1 MAGLSFVHVL
11 PHQKPCTMNDMF
23 TAEGNTV
30 KDSDDERQP
39 DWQES
44 TYPYRNRMRRK
55 PYEKQKYK
63 LQLELLKL

>member
-1 MAGLSFVHVL
+1 M
-11 PHQKPCTMNDMF
+11 
-23 TAEGNTV
+23 
-30 KDSDDERQP
+30 KDSDDEQQP

-44 TYPYRNRMRRK
+44 TYRNRMRRK